1 MHYHMSVFGQYEGTW
16 NEAEDYYRRIMRD
29 SERVNFISVM
39 REPRNHLLR

>member
-1 MHYHMSVFGQYEGTW
+1 MHYHMSVFGHYGGTW

-29 SERVNFISVM
+29 SEKVNFITVM